1 MKPKYNPFLNRLA
14 LAGVSLALG
23 TSAQADIF
31 DINGAASGFGVT
43 NGSTYDWLDA
53 AGFWADT
60 TTVNDGTA
68 ATVAWQGTSTVNEQA
83 YFIGSGTAGQNYTV
97 RLGATGATDVF
108 IQNLA
113 INVLANGSGAAPSTA
128 GNVTIGNSGDAGNL
142 ILRAAN
148 SVGAQNSGTL
158 TINNGVNLNAQTLN
172 YRGGNV
178 VINGSVSGTGASNI
192 SSGSGAFGLA
202 SGTLTLAGD
211 NSFAGSTNVASS
223 YIFRLQHANALGA
236 VGGTNTVVSGGAME
250 VTGGVTISSGESV
263 ILNGGSANFF
273 GALRAGSGG
282 GTWAGGVSLGDN
294 AVRIGALAAQTL
306 TVTGSIAN
314 GTSGTGFNVSGES
327 GTGVVLLNP
336 TTSNT
341 YTGTTGVLRGI
352 LRLGKTNALPTG
364 TILDVDSVSSVT
376 DTATFDMAGF
386 SQTVA
391 ALQDSAGS
399 NVNGLITNSVA
410 ATTSTLTVN
419 QASNTSFDSVIQ
431 NGSGSVVLT
440 KSGVGNLTLNGAN
453 TFTGG
458 TNIENGKI
466 IIGGGN
472 DRLATGGA
480 VNLGSV
486 SATGMLVLGDGT
498 NARNQTLAGLT
509 TSGLGG
515 AVVGNAAANS
525 ALTLNIASGANTFG
539 GTLGGAGTNENNLS
553 LAKNGLGTLN
563 LTGANTYNGGTTITQ
578 GILQV
583 GVASVG
589 TVGSITSSAIGRGTL
604 NFNGGTISSD
614 GTTARTILNA
624 VTYSNAS
631 TFGDVTN
638 NGKLTFSADVNLGTV
653 QKTMTVNSDVQFDG
667 KISGASGGISL
678 GTSTGFGKLTLTNT
692 TNDFT
697 GAVGLAANSGT
708 LRITSS
714 GALGVGPKTVTNT
727 GGSSLVPVTGAN
739 LLELDSNGGS
749 DISLASNISFS
760 TSGSAGVILN
770 TAGNNTIAGNF
781 NMTSGNG
788 NTRIISNGGTLT
800 LSGTFTSNATDRELD
815 LTGSTTG
822 NIFSGAL
829 VNGTNTALLTK
840 NGAGTWTVS
849 GGLNTFTGRTK
860 VNAGTLALTNNLA
873 IQSSA
878 FDTSG
883 AGTLDTSTIN
893 TPTFGGLT
901 SATDYAIS
909 SNVTSLTLKPVSGA
923 THTYT
928 GNLSGGASGM
938 TLTKIGA
945 GTQVLGGTSS
955 YTGLTTVNGGELRV
969 TTVGA
974 IGGNDVTVTSGQLTL
989 DGGITVSGKSLATSG
1004 SGTNFVG
1011 GLQSISGTNEWAGS
1025 VLLGA
1030 DNSRMGG
1037 RRNATLVVSGAIGD
1051 GAETFNLVVR
1061 NENQNNTSGGGNATT
1076 VTELSGVSTYGGN
1089 TQLIAGVTRLGG
1101 GDNRL
1106 PTGTILQ
1113 FGGSGAN
1120 AKFDMNGRNQEVAG
1134 LAVTSINNDTQR
1146 DWNANEL
1153 TNSSGTLS
1161 TLTVNTAANQTFGL
1175 TPTTFSGSGNYS
1187 GTITGN
1193 IALQKT
1199 GGATLSLTTAN
1210 TYTGL
1215 TTINGGILALGA
1227 AGSIDNTSG
1236 VALGGGTF
1244 DVSAKSGGYTVSN
1257 LTGTGSVIGGLT
1269 VSSLLA
1275 IGNSPGEMSFDGD
1288 LTLGNATVVDFN
1300 YEFTGGDTAADLGI
1314 VSGGLTLDSAV
1325 FLNLFQLGTYNL
1337 GDTFTLFAYDN
1348 ALTGTFFGLAEGDTT
1363 TDDLGGVWRINYG
1376 EITAG
1381 ANFTGSPTGFNFVNI
1396 TAVPEPNVAALL
1408 GALGTLILLRRRRA

>member
-1 MKPKYNPFLNRLA
+1 MKPKSNPFLSHLA
-14 LAGVSLALG
+14 LVGVSFALG
-23 TSAQADIF
+23 TSANADIF
-31 DINGAASGFGVT
+31 DVNSTTAGFGVSD
-43 NGSTYDWLDA
+43 GSTYDWLDA
-53 AGFWADT
+53 TGFWADT

-68 ATVAWQGTSTVNEQA
+68 ATVAWQGTASVSEQA

-97 RLGATGATDVF
+97 RLGATGATDVY

-113 INVLANGSGAAPSTA
+113 INVLANGSAVAPSTA
-128 GNVTIGNSGDAGNL
+128 GNVTIGNAGDAGNL

-148 SVGAQNSGTL
+148 SAGAQNNGTL

-178 VINGSVSGTGASNI
+178 VINGSVSGTGTSNI
-192 SSGSGAFGLA
+192 SSSSGAFGLT
-202 SGTLTLAGD
+202 SGTLTLVGD
-211 NSFAGSTNVASS
+211 NSFAGNTSVGNN

-250 VTGGVTISSGESV
+250 VAGGVTISSGESV

-294 AVRIGALAAQTL
+294 AVRIGALADQTL

-314 GTSGTGFNVSGES
+314 GTSGNGFNVSGQN

-364 TILDVDSVSSVT
+364 TTLDVDSVSSVT
-376 DTATFDMAGF
+376 DAATFDMAGF
-386 SQTVA
+386 NQTVA
-391 ALQDSAGS
+391 ALQDSAAI

-419 QASNTSFDSVIQ
+419 QASNTSYDSIIQ
-431 NGSGSVVLT
+431 NGSGSVALT

-472 DRLATGGA
+472 NRLATGGS
-480 VNLGSV
+480 VNIGSV
-486 SATGMLVLGDGT
+486 STTGALVVGDGT
-498 NARNQTLAGLT
+498 ARTQTLAGLT

-515 AVVGNAAANS
+515 AVVGGAAANS
-525 ALTLNIASGANTFG
+525 SLTLSNTSGTNTFG

-589 TVGSITSSAIGRGTL
+589 TVGSITSSAIGTGTL
-604 NFNGGTISSD
+604 IFSGGTISSNS
-614 GTTARTILNA
+614 TTARTILNA
-624 VTYSNAS
+624 VTYSTAS
-631 TFGDVTN
+631 TFGDATN
-638 NGKLTFSADVNLGTV
+638 NGKLTFSADVNLGTA
-653 QKTMTVNSDVQFDG
+653 QKTMTVHSDVQFDG
-667 KISGASGGISL
+667 KISGALGGISL

-727 GGSSLVPVTGAN
+727 GASNLVPVTGAN

-749 DISLASNISFS
+749 DISLASDISFS

-849 GGLNTFTGRTK
+849 GASNTFTGRTK

-873 IQSSA
+873 IQNSA

-901 SATDYAIS
+901 SATDYAVS

-938 TLTKIGA
+938 TLTKTGA

-955 YTGLTTVNGGELRV
+955 YSGLTTVNGGELQISNEA
-969 TTVGA
+969 A
-974 IGGNDVTVTSGQLTL
+974 IGGTNVTVTSGQLAL
-989 DGGITVSGKSLATSG
+989 SGGITVSGKSLTTSG
-1004 SGTNFVG
+1004 SGSNFYG
-1011 GLQSISGTNEWAGS
+1011 GLQSATGTNTWNGG

-1030 DNSRMGG
+1030 DNSRVGA
-1037 RRNATLVVSGAIGD
+1037 RLGAILVMAGAVDD
-1051 GAETFNLVVR
+1051 GANTYNFVVR
-1061 NENQNNTSGGGNATT
+1061 NQNQNNTSGAGNNATI
-1076 VTELSGVSTYGGN
+1076 TEISGINTYGGN

-1134 LAVTSINNDTQR
+1134 LAVMNINNDTQR

-1161 TLTVNTAANQTFGL
+1161 TLTVNAAADQTFGL
-1175 TPTTFSGSGNYS
+1175 TTTSFSGSANYT
-1187 GTITGN
+1187 GVITGN

-1199 GGATLSLTTAN
+1199 GSASLTLTSAN
-1210 TYTGL
+1210 TYSGA
-1215 TTINGGILALGA
+1215 TTINAGTLALGA

-1236 VALGGGTF
+1236 VALGGGIF
-1244 DVSAKSGGYTVSN
+1244 DVSAKLGGYTVNN
-1257 LTGTGSVIGGLT
+1257 LTGSGSIVGAIT
-1269 VSSLLA
+1269 VSTTLA
-1275 IGNSPGEMSFDGD
+1275 IGNSPGEISFGGD
-1288 LTLGNATVVDFN
+1288 LALGTSTPADFN
-1300 YEFTGGDTAADLGI
+1300 YEFTGGGVAADIGI
-1314 VSGGLTLDSAV
+1314 VSGNLSLDSKV
-1325 FLNLFQLGTYNL
+1325 FLNLFQLGSYNL
-1337 GDTFTLFAYDN
+1337 GDTFTLFAYDGSVN
-1348 ALTGTFFGLAEGDTT
+1348 GTFIGLAEGDTT
-1363 TDDLGGVWRINYG
+1363 TDNLGGMWRINYG
-1376 EITAG
+1376 ESTAG
-1381 ANFTGSPTGFNFVNI
+1381 DNYFGSPVSGGFVNI